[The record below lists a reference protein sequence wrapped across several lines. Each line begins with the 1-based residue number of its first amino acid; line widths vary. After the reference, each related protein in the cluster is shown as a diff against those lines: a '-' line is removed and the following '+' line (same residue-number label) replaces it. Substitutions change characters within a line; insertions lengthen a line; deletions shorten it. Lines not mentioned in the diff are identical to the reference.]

1 MGTNTAVPQTRP
13 LINNVPQQTTG
24 PFLFQQQ
31 ATIEKPFAPH
41 FGKSAGPSVPEISRP
56 MAAATKGFQHDL
68 NSEGVLAQG
77 TSPAA
82 FLPLTNAIQQAAI
95 NLQADERVHAVEKM
109 KDKSLLSETEGTKES
124 KIKLYC
130 HRCCSKGHV
139 MAGCVAPLF
148 CQICE
153 ANDHVAVKCPHKKN
167 PRPVAH
173 MVGYAR
179 DELGFFHIP
188 HGPVKT
194 PITNSSS
201 DNYPPI
207 TLTKG

>member
-1 MGTNTAVPQTRP
+1 
-13 LINNVPQQTTG
+13 
-24 PFLFQQQ
+24 
-31 ATIEKPFAPH
+31 
-41 FGKSAGPSVPEISRP
+41 

-109 KDKSLLSETEGTKES
+109 KDKSLLKETDGTKES

-179 DELGFFHIP
+179 DELGFFP
-188 HGPVKT
+188 Y
-194 PITNSSS
+194 SSWS
-201 DNYPPI
+201 SKN
-207 TLTKG
+207 TKEVTEHCLGQSNWWTVIGGGVGGALAKVSTRLMELGC